1 MDCYHEPKSSYVP
14 LNYAEHGRN
23 HDSTPERAPP
33 LTHSDSAVKPALSST
48 TSGFLQATFIVL
60 SRLVD
65 HRGNVYGN
73 EL

>member
-1 MDCYHEPKSSYVP
+1 MYLSTM
-14 LNYAEHGRN
+14 LNTEGTMFPPRKEH
-23 HDSTPERAPP
+23 P